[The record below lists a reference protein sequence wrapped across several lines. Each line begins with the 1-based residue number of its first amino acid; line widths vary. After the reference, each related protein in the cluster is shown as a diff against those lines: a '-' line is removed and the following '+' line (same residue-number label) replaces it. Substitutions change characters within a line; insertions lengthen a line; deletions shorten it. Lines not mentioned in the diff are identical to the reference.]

1 MHDLLRPLEDLKE
14 IKKSLEDNMNIETI
28 KLVDT
33 KIAEYESDI
42 KAVEKFLKEESE
54 KYDNSFLDEVNTGHA
69 TESVQVMGVTGYDN
83 DWYFKSYNHRF
94 IVYIDDN
101 IVVFG
106 QWFKGFF

>member
-14 IKKSLEDNMNIETI
+14 IKKSLGENVDNKTM
-28 KLVDT
+28 KLIDT

-54 KYDNSFLDEVNTGHA
+54 KYDNSFLDEINTGHA

-83 DWYFKSYNHRF
+83 D
-94 IVYIDDN
+94 
-101 IVVFG
+101 
-106 QWFKGFF
+106 

>member
-14 IKKSLEDNMNIETI
+14 IKKSLGENVDNKTM
-28 KLVDT
+28 KLIDT

-69 TESVQVMGVTGYDN
+69 TESVQVMGVTGYDDN
-83 DWYFKSYNHRF
+83 WYFKYYNHRF
-94 IVYIDDN
+94 VIYIDDN
-101 IVVFG
+101 TVIFG